1 MDEQTE
7 HIGYRVASLRK
18 LAGMTQAKLA
28 GVAHASVSLVRAVEQ
43 GRVPAS
49 AAFTAACARA
59 LGLDVATLTRQPYED
74 LVCDPR
80 SEAAGIAALRQVL
93 SEHDHPAPVERLLSI
108 EELRARLDAA
118 TRLHFRA
125 RYGELCRRLPEVLRC
140 LYAHQAQPP
149 RGQRAGEL
157 VAELLDDAYALAAAA
172 AQRFGY
178 LDLAERVDD
187 RRPRIAAATGD
198 PLRVAGANFVRTWL
212 PLHRG
217 DHDGATRLLE
227 RAQRAIAE
235 RSDPTALA
243 VRGQLH
249 LQSAT
254 VAARAARAGDADA
267 HLAEARDIIA
277 SGVPPRPYLD
287 IDSSAFNA
295 DAISV
300 VIPVELRDGTTAV
313 ARADSVH
320 LADGYEPRRVGDHWV
335 NVARAWVLH
344 GDRAKALDA
353 LTKARHISPQQT
365 RYHPSVRE
373 TVHTIAEQ
381 DRRVTDSLAGFARW
395 AGITI

>member
-1 MDEQTE
+1 MDEQ
-7 HIGYRVASLRK
+7 IGYRVASLRK
-18 LAGMTQAKLA
+18 LAGMTQDQI
-28 GVAHASVSLVRAVEQ
+28 AHAAHVSVSLVRAVEQ

-59 LGLDVATLTRQPYED
+59 LGLDVTTLTRQPYDE

-80 SEAAGIAALRQVL
+80 SEAAGVAALRQVL

-108 EELRARLDAA
+108 EELRSRLDAA

-125 RYGELCRRLPEVLRC
+125 RYGELCRRLPEVLAG

-157 VAELLDDAYALAAAA
+157 VAELLDDAYALAATTAF
-172 AQRFGY
+172 RFGY

-187 RRPRIAAATGD
+187 RRPRTAATTAD
-198 PLRVAGANFVRTWL
+198 PLRVAAATFARTHV

-227 RAQRAIAE
+227 HAHRTIGNRW
-235 RSDPTALA
+235 DPAALA

-249 LQSAT
+249 LRSAI

-277 SGVPPRPYLD
+277 SGVPASPYLD
-287 IDSSAFNA
+287 IDSSALNA
-295 DAISV
+295 DSHSVAI
-300 VIPVELRDGTTAV
+300 PMELRDGTTAV

-320 LADGYEPRRVGDHWV
+320 IADNEERFRVGHYWV
-335 NVARAWVLH
+335 HVARAWVLH

-353 LTKARHISPQQT
+353 LTKARHVSPQQT
-365 RYHPSVRE
+365 RYHHAVRD
-373 TVHTIAEQ
+373 TVRSIAEQ